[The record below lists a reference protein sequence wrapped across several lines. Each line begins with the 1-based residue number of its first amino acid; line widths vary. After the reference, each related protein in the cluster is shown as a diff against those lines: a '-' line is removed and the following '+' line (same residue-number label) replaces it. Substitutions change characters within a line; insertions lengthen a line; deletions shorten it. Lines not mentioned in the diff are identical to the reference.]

1 MSEQG
6 INSKSSTPEFSLPSG
21 AVVSRPFFSFGV
33 LRNRGFFLLWLSQAI
48 SNFGDW
54 LVVSPLLALVY
65 SLTAGSSA
73 AVGILMIFKIAPAL
87 LLGPL
92 AGQIADRFN
101 RKVIMIACDLVRAV
115 LVLFLPFASSIYQ
128 VYLITFLMEA
138 FSLFFVPAKDASIPN
153 VVKKEE
159 LSLANSFSYATTQLT
174 MLLGLTSGAT
184 ILLIVR
190 QLVERFKVVQLP
202 LLGKVA
208 SHFVGPHATFV
219 IDSIT
224 FLFSAFILFF
234 IVLPRNKR
242 KSEGEAGEGIFS
254 FNLDYSRSYPRLQD
268 MIKSL
273 GLALI
278 GGGSLLAVGVAFT
291 EQVLGAGREG
301 VSPILATLAGG
312 MFIGS
317 FFVARMEK
325 YFDLPHQFAAFLFLF
340 SLSYFFFSFIGY
352 YWVTMVCSFF
362 AGISLSGVWI
372 SGYTYI
378 HQNVADEERG
388 RVFAALEIVIRV
400 CLILSLI
407 FSGLLADLIGSR
419 QAEFFGYELQINGSQ
434 VVMIFGAILIFLA
447 SLNTWFSI
455 VREEQ

>member
-1 MSEQG
+1 MTDQSVKRESSAKG
-6 INSKSSTPEFSLPSG
+6 VLFSPEEVVSKPSFSLG
-21 AVVSRPFFSFGV
+21 I
-33 LRNRGFFLLWLSQAI
+33 LKNRNFFLLWVSQAI

-54 LVVSPLLALVY
+54 LIVSSLLALVY
-65 SLTAGSSA
+65 SLTSGSSA
-73 AVGILMIFKIAPAL
+73 AVGVLMIFKITPAL

-92 AGQIADRFN
+92 AGQIADSFN
-101 RKVIMIACDLVRAV
+101 RKTIMIACDLVRAG
-115 LVLFLPFASSIYQ
+115 LVLILPFTSLIYQ
-128 VYLITFLMEA
+128 VYLVTFLMEA

-153 VVKKEE
+153 IVKKED

-174 MLLGLTSGAT
+174 MLIGLTSGAT

-219 IDSIT
+219 LDSAT
-224 FLFSAFILFF
+224 FLVSAFILFF
-234 IVLPRNKR
+234 VTLPGSKR
-242 KSEGEAGEGIFS
+242 KTKAQATESVFY
-254 FNLDYSRSYPRLQD
+254 FNLNYIHSYPRLQV
-268 MIKSL
+268 MIKNL

-301 VSPILATLAGG
+301 VSPILAIFAGG
-312 MFIGS
+312 MFVGS
-317 FFVARMEK
+317 FFVTRMEK
-325 YFDLPHQFAAFLFLF
+325 YFNLERLFAAFLFLF
-340 SLSYFFFSFIGY
+340 SLAYFLFSFVSY
-352 YWVTMVCSFF
+352 YWVTVSCSFL
-362 AGISLSGVWI
+362 AGIALSGVWI

-378 HQNVADEERG
+378 HQRVADEERG

-407 FSGLLADLIGSR
+407 FSGLFADLIGRR
-419 QAEFFGYELQINGSQ
+419 QANFFGYQLWINGSQ
-434 VVMIFGAILIFLA
+434 AVMVLGAILILIA
-447 SLNTWFSI
+447 SLNTWYTI
-455 VREEQ
+455 IREEK

>member
-1 MSEQG
+1 MNDQSVSTESSNKDILFSSE
-6 INSKSSTPEFSLPSG
+6 E
-21 AVVSRPFFSFGV
+21 VVSKPFFYLGI
-33 LRNRGFFLLWLSQAI
+33 LKNRSFFLLWLSQAI

-54 LVVSPLLALVY
+54 LIVSSLLALVY
-65 SLTAGSSA
+65 SLTSGSSA
-73 AVGILMIFKIAPAL
+73 AVGVLMMFKIAPAL

-92 AGQIADRFN
+92 AGQIADSFN
-101 RKVIMIACDLVRAV
+101 RKTIMIVCDLVRAA
-115 LVLFLPFASSIYQ
+115 LVLLLPFTSSIYQ
-128 VYLITFLMEA
+128 VYLVTFLMEA

-153 VVKKEE
+153 IVKKEE

-174 MLLGLTSGAT
+174 MLIGLTSGAT

-219 IDSIT
+219 LDSAT
-224 FLFSAFILFF
+224 FLASAFILLF
-234 IVLPRNKR
+234 VALPGNKT
-242 KSEGEAGEGIFS
+242 KSKGETSESIFL
-254 FNLDYSRSYPRLQD
+254 FNLNYFRSYPRLQV
-268 MIKSL
+268 MIKNL

-301 VSPILATLAGG
+301 VSPILAILAGG
-312 MFIGS
+312 MFVGS
-317 FFVARMEK
+317 FFVTRMEK
-325 YFDLPHQFAAFLFLF
+325 YFNLERQFAAFLFLF
-340 SLSYFFFSFIGY
+340 SLAYFFFSFISY
-352 YWVTMVCSFF
+352 YWVTVFCGFL

-378 HQNVADEERG
+378 HQKVADKERG
-388 RVFAALEIVIRV
+388 RVFAALEMVIRV

-419 QAEFFGYELQINGSQ
+419 QANFFGRQLRINGSQ
-434 VVMIFGAILIFLA
+434 AVMILGAMLILIA
-447 SLNTWFSI
+447 SLNTWYKI
-455 VREEQ
+455 IKEER

>member
-6 INSKSSTPEFSLPSG
+6 INGKSSTKSFFLPSEGAVSQPSFSLG
-21 AVVSRPFFSFGV
+21 I
-33 LRNRGFFLLWLSQAI
+33 LKNRGFFLLWLSQAI

-54 LVVSPLLALVY
+54 LVVSSLLALVY

-73 AVGILMIFKIAPAL
+73 AVGVLMIFKIAPAL

-101 RKVIMIACDLVRAV
+101 RKTIMIVCDLVRAA
-115 LVLFLPFASSIYQ
+115 LVLLLPFSTSIYQ

-153 VVKKEE
+153 VVKREE

-174 MLLGLTSGAT
+174 MLIGLTSGAT

-190 QLVERFKVVQLP
+190 RLVERFKVVQLP

-219 IDSIT
+219 IDSAT
-224 FLFSAFILFF
+224 FIFSAFILFF
-234 IVLPRNKR
+234 VSLPGNKK
-242 KSEGEAGEGIFS
+242 KSKEEAGESIFS
-254 FNLDYSRSYPRLQD
+254 FNLSYFCSYPRLQV

-301 VSPILATLAGG
+301 VSPILAILAGG
-312 MFIGS
+312 MFVGS
-317 FFVARMEK
+317 FFVTRMEK
-325 YFDLPHQFAAFLFLF
+325 YFELPRQFAAFLFLF
-340 SLSYFFFSFIGY
+340 SLSYFFFSFISY
-352 YWVTMVCSFF
+352 YWVTVICSFF
-362 AGISLSGVWI
+362 AGVSLSGVWI

-378 HQNVADEERG
+378 HQKVADEERG
-388 RVFAALEIVIRV
+388 RVFAALEMVIRV

-407 FSGLLADLIGSR
+407 FSGFFADLIGIR
-419 QAEFFGYELQINGSQ
+419 QANFFGYQLLINGSQ
-434 VVMIFGAILIFLA
+434 VVMVFGAILILVA
-447 SLNTWFSI
+447 SLNTWFTI
-455 VREEQ
+455 IREE